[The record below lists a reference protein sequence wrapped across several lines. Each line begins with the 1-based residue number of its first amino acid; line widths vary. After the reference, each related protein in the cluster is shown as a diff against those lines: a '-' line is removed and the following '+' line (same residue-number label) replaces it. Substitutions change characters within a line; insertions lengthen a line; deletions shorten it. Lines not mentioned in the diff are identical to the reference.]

1 MVTNQQQ
8 LPSKLKIDQ
17 LHNMQENPRQTQFL
31 KENRDQ
37 KAAEYKFFSFS
48 LILTNEHDSC
58 FRVFTSCREEPLNHE
73 Q

>member
-37 KAAEYKFFSFS
+37 KAAEYKFF
-48 LILTNEHDSC
+48 
-58 FRVFTSCREEPLNHE
+58 P
-73 Q
+73 